1 MTDASGAAGDGIP
14 TCHPPTVDV
23 TAKAVQCPHCHQQ
36 SFDTFFCE
44 HCQFEL
50 PPFSEANDP
59 SSAAVE
65 WGTAAISVQW
75 PDDPSTSFEADAGSD
90 RVRVRGI
97 NPKLWPLVKAD
108 VLARQSLLLSG
119 LPSICI
125 LEIDGGALIQAESWR
140 QVFEPDV
147 APMPARKSI
156 EELLVDSV
164 AASRMFSGAMSELHA
179 AGYVW
184 YEFDPRAVEVRN
196 QQVRI
201 TNLDWRLFPLGKCP
215 ERLARISQKYSP
227 PEICQFR
234 DELIGPRTDVYHL
247 AIEIYYRLAGLDSGF
262 AGRGL
267 EAFGFDIPPLRLF
280 RPDIPV
286 GIWNVL
292 RRGLASNVNQRPPT
306 VAEFAAEFEKVAL
319 SGTGLMTAFGAG
331 LPNEFGAG
339 LLTPPKR
346 PTEGLPL
353 PPFSASP
360 SPGPSFWQRIF
371 PVAAGDVPGN
381 STISESVEPSVD
393 VGGLTIP
400 GRAKSALNSIN
411 QDRIVVVQEMV
422 RGRAI
427 HVLII
432 ADGVSTARVGDGAMA
447 SGLGT
452 EAIVESIRSQLQT
465 LPPDSVVNW
474 SEILERSCLAGSE
487 AIVNAAVK
495 ILVDSESGQP
505 HALNILASQISDSD
519 LMSTTALIGILD
531 GDELHLANVGDSRA
545 YLILDDYAEQLTV
558 DGDVASAML
567 AAGVPPEQVQE
578 LGNGGKALRGC
589 LGACRRE
596 SDGRMVCDPDRCRP
610 QLSRWR
616 LMPGQTVVLC
626 TDGLVEERVFLEP
639 RDLVEINQTAGDVTS
654 QILAERLVEAADRRQ
669 RLPSQLEPNGYG
681 DNIACIVI
689 RFRNAR
695 ATSN

>member
-14 TCHPPTVDV
+14 TCHPPTVDLP
-23 TAKAVQCPHCHQQ
+23 AKAVQCPHCHQQ
-36 SFDTFFCE
+36 SLDTFFCE

-50 PPFSEANDP
+50 PPFPEAKVP
-59 SSAAVE
+59 PSAAVE

-75 PDDPSTSFEADAGSD
+75 SDDPSSSFEADAGPD
-90 RVRVRGI
+90 RVRIRGI

-108 VLARQSLLLSG
+108 VLARQSILLSG
-119 LPSICI
+119 LPPICI
-125 LEIDGGALIQAESWR
+125 LEIEGGALIQAETWR
-140 QVFEPDV
+140 HASEPDV
-147 APMPARKSI
+147 ALMPARKSI
-156 EELLVDSV
+156 EELLVATV
-164 AASRMFSGAMSELHA
+164 AASRIFSGVMSELHA

-184 YEFDPRAVEVRN
+184 YEFDPRAVEIRN

-201 TNLDWRLFPLGKCP
+201 TNLDWRLFPLGRCP

-247 AIEIYYRLAGLDSGF
+247 AVELYYRLAGIESGF

-286 GIWNVL
+286 GIWDVL
-292 RRGLASNVNQRPPT
+292 RRGLAPNVNQRPPT
-306 VAEFAAEFEKVAL
+306 VAEFAGEFECVAL
-319 SGTGLMTAFGAG
+319 SGAG
-331 LPNEFGAG
+331 LTTAFGAG

-353 PPFSASP
+353 PSFPVSP
-360 SPGPSFWQRIF
+360 SPAPSFWQRIF
-371 PVAAGDVPGN
+371 PVAAGDLPGN
-381 STISESVEPSVD
+381 STSSEPVEPSVD
-393 VGGLTIP
+393 IGGLTIP

-411 QDRIVVVQEMV
+411 QDRILVVQEMV
-422 RGRAI
+422 CGRSI
-427 HVLII
+427 QILIV

-452 EAIVESIRSQLQT
+452 EAIVESIRSQLRT
-465 LPPDSVVNW
+465 LPPDSAVNW
-474 SEILERSCLAGSE
+474 PEILERSCLVGSE

-495 ILVDSESGQP
+495 IIADSESGQA
-505 HALNILASQISDSD
+505 HALNIPASQISDSD

-531 GDELHLANVGDSRA
+531 CDELHLANVGDSRA

-596 SDGRMVCDPDRCRP
+596 SDRRLVCDPDRCRP

-616 LMPGQTVVLC
+616 LAPGKTVVLC

-639 RDLVEINQTAGDVTS
+639 RDLVEINQSAGDVTS